1 MRLIKILI
9 CSVFCLAGISPLQA
23 ADLDDLFDAQK
34 LSKHLK
40 ATDTQKTSVA
50 THVAQLREIIAG
62 YQVTRAK
69 KLCEATLWQGHIP
82 KIKTLRG
89 LRKATLDTLE
99 ATLDG
104 LKKEAQLTEKQTKR
118 LDKLL
123 QGRYNV
129 LDYAIAEHPYYHVLN
144 SPLVSEF
151 SREKQAY
158 QITLPSAPTPDNTWT
173 YAQLLQTWTARG
185 YIPSV
190 RPIDDMQQA
199 PDIASSPDLQ
209 TRVLPTS
216 QRGRLVQSP
225 LLIAATLLVPDLG
238 KAEFDLLK
246 THYAPDS
253 VDVTTWEEYVIQ
265 NKLNDM
271 IQIRLKLN
279 TPFNEKYLDLKRW
292 IIFLEDEEGT
302 GYEPLEIEA
311 RAFYPLEA
319 VQVSVPGREVE
330 VTDVFGQYFSPV
342 PGDKERFYLEAPSRL
357 TYVGNEKLLQL
368 YFPGRNFQGKPI
380 VNEKTK
386 SLKLI
391 VQSQETDFGR
401 SELIWYLKKPKHKV
415 RPPKG

>member
-1 MRLIKILI
+1 MLLIKNLI
-9 CSVFCLAGISPLQA
+9 FCALFFVFIPPLQA

-34 LSKHLK
+34 LGKHLK
-40 ATDTQKTSVA
+40 ATDDQKTALS
-50 THVAQLREIIAG
+50 THVAQLRDIIKG
-62 YQVTRAK
+62 YQLTRAK

-82 KIKTLRG
+82 KIKALRA
-89 LRKATLDTLE
+89 LRKATLDTLD

-104 LKKEAQLTEKQTKR
+104 LKKEAQLTEKQAKS

-123 QGRYNV
+123 KGRYNV
-129 LDYAIAEHPYYHVLN
+129 LDYAIVETPYYHVVN

-151 SREKQAY
+151 TRVKHAY
-158 QITLPSAPTPDNTWT
+158 QITLPSTPTPDNAWT

-185 YIPSV
+185 YIPSI

-199 PDIASSPDLQ
+199 PNIAGSPDLQ

-253 VDVTTWEEYVIQ
+253 VNVTTWEEYVIQ
-265 NKLNDM
+265 NKLDDM

-279 TPFNEKYLDLKRW
+279 TPFNEKFLDLKRW
-292 IIFLEDEEGT
+292 IIFLEDEEGI
-302 GYEPLEIEA
+302 GYEPLEVEA

-330 VTDVFGQYFSPV
+330 VTDVFGQYFSPI
-342 PGDKERFYLEAPSRL
+342 PGEKERFYLEAPSRL

-380 VNEKTK
+380 VTEKTK

-401 SELIWYLKKPKHKV
+401 SELIWHIKKPKNKV